1 MHVRWLQ
8 MIVIALAL
16 LAATACGAEGGE
28 ADTGPA
34 GGRDV
39 VLATTTSTQDTGLLD
54 ELVPMFERLTGYR
67 VKTIAVGSGQALE
80 LGGRGEA
87 DVVLV
92 HSPKAE
98 REFMHTGAA
107 TERRLVMHN
116 RFLVVGPEDDPAGVR
131 DARDAVDAVRR
142 IAAAE
147 APFISRGDD
156 SGTNRFELSLWEEAG
171 IEPGESWYQE
181 SGQGMAQTLQIAAEK
196 EAYTISDDGT
206 YVVTRES
213 TGLAALNRGGAE
225 MLNIYHVM
233 PIAADAGP
241 HVNANGGL
249 AFARFVVSKPA
260 QELIA
265 EVGAD
270 EYGRPLFDADAGER
284 VAEVIAAG

>member
-1 MHVRWLQ
+1 

-16 LAATACGAEGGE
+16 LAATACGGDGGE

-54 ELVPMFERLTGYR
+54 ELVPTFERETGYR
-67 VKTIAVGSGQALE
+67 VKTIAVGSGEALE

-98 REFMHTGAA
+98 REFMQTGAA
-107 TERRLVMHN
+107 TQRRLVMHN

-131 DARDAVDAVRR
+131 DARDAADAVRR

-156 SGTNRFELSLWEEAG
+156 SGTNTFELSLWEEAG
-171 IEPGESWYQE
+171 IEPGGSWYQE

-233 PIAADAGP
+233 PIATDAGP
-241 HVNANGGL
+241 RVNADGGL

-265 EVGAD
+265 EFGAD